1 MPFEGMF
8 QGPPEDDHPEQL
20 GMQISSPSRRA
31 SAAACLNMS
40 NHSGELKSSGPGGML
55 QPASNICT
63 PPMPAFAS
71 ASKSQVMP
79 SFVTLPFIMWYHVC
93 GFAEL
98 GGLRKPSSSVMADE
112 QAHATIPAKQI
123 QPAFMELLRV
133 VVMEKKRA
141 AGIDPSPVEGH

>member
-1 MPFEGMF
+1 MSRGSFAWNFEGPVVFTSRQVTNFMPFEGMF
-8 QGPPEDDHPEQL
+8 QGPPEDDQPEQL
-20 GMQISSPSRRA
+20 GMQISKPRRRA
-31 SAAACLNMS
+31 SEAACLNMS

-63 PPMPAFAS
+63 PPTPALAS

-98 GGLRKPSSSVMADE
+98 GGLRKPSSSV
-112 QAHATIPAKQI
+112 
-123 QPAFMELLRV
+123 
-133 VVMEKKRA
+133 RA
-141 AGIDPSPVEGH
+141 